1 MPIYDQLPEGTRP
14 ITEVDHATVRK
25 GEWASAE
32 YPHVSMTFG
41 DYWVAG
47 TIRTPE
53 EVILEA
59 FPDRL
64 LPADLQTWWAST
76 KCNDFLS
83 GVHFADPSTMTVLK
97 NDLSPHQ
104 ECTAME
110 KEIDRQM
117 IELFL
122 AKPQVYLDEEG
133 ILYLKT
139 AQGAVAFKP
148 KSQ

>member
-1 MPIYDQLPEGTRP
+1 
-14 ITEVDHATVRK
+14 
-25 GEWASAE
+25 
-32 YPHVSMTFG
+32 MTFG